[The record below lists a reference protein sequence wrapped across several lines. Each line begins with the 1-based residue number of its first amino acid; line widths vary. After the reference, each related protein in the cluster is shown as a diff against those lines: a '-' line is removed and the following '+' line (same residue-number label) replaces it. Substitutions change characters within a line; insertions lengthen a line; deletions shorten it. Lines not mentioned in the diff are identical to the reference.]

1 MLITKTKKVKINFR
15 MKTREIA
22 TFCGVTMRT
31 VQNWRTGKSFPT
43 PANIA
48 KLEELA
54 KVKSKK

>member
-1 MLITKTKKVKINFR
+1 MLITKTKKVTINFR

-31 VQNWRTGKSFPT
+31 VQNWRKGRSFPT
-43 PANIA
+43 PNNIR

-54 KVKSKK
+54 KVKS